1 MAFGLLKRRPR
12 PDAEIVARIKDWA
25 RAALGADEAVNFAV
39 NEIVCHDPGC
49 PGTET
54 VILVM
59 QPGQRTW
66 ALKIPKAMAGTT
78 EQDVAA
84 AVQEARQEARP
95 GAAG

>member
-12 PDAEIVARIKDWA
+12 PDAEIVARIKDWT
-25 RAALGADEAVNFAV
+25 RTALGADEAVHFAV

-59 QPGQRTW
+59 QPGRRTW
-66 ALKIPKAMAGTT
+66 ALKVAKAMDETT
-78 EQDVAA
+78 EHDVAA
-84 AVQEARQEARP
+84 AMAEARP
-95 GAAG
+95 A